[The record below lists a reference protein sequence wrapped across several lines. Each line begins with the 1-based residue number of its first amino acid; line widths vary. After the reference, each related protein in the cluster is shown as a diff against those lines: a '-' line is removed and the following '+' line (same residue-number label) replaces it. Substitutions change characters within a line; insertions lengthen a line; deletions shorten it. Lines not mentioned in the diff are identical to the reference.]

1 MKIKSDTALTSRSSQ
16 SSKGKTYMKQTTIQR
31 WKHNQQSYKQGVMV
45 EQRMEYDLHQG
56 GEADIGKDFTNKA
69 ELDKELG

>member
-1 MKIKSDTALTSRSSQ
+1 
-16 SSKGKTYMKQTTIQR
+16 MKQTTIQR